1 MEMTV
6 LRNKLNLSKRMP
18 NRFYLSVRYSTSVML
33 MCFLTLTYA
42 NDVSVPKL
50 VYLIE
55 EDDKLIAS
63 NIKFNRFD
71 EIKLEAKETVSG
83 HAVGNAVIVIVT
95 NKRIIAY
102 SVYTASWRTRGL
114 EADEDVESINAEDYS
129 ALVVTS
135 KRFLSFN
142 GKNGVWAESQR
153 SKIFR

>member
-1 MEMTV
+1 M
-6 LRNKLNLSKRMP
+6 RINFKLTNCMSTKINNSLK
-18 NRFYLSVRYSTSVML
+18 LLKSV
-33 MCFLTLTYA
+33 TLLFFIATAAYA
-42 NDVSVPKL
+42 DDVSVPKL

-55 EDDKLIAS
+55 DEDKLIAS

-71 EIKLEAKETVSG
+71 EIKLEAKETVSA

-95 NKRIIAY
+95 NKRIMAY
-102 SVYTASWRTRGL
+102 SVYTASWRSRSVG
-114 EADEDVESINAEDYS
+114 ADEDVESINAEDYS

-142 GKNGVWAESQR
+142 GKNGVWAETQR

>member
-1 MEMTV
+1 MTTSYKNSLRYLTNV
-6 LRNKLNLSKRMP
+6 LLLAV
-18 NRFYLSVRYSTSVML
+18 FVSV
-33 MCFLTLTYA
+33 A
-42 NDVSVPKL
+42 DAEDVSVPKL

-55 EDDKLIAS
+55 DDDKLIAS

-102 SVYTASWRTRGL
+102 SVYTASWRTRSVG
-114 EADEDVESINAEDYS
+114 ADEDVESINAEDYS

>member
-1 MEMTV
+1 M
-6 LRNKLNLSKRMP
+6 
-18 NRFYLSVRYSTSVML
+18 YLIHVML
-33 MCFLTLTYA
+33 LLYA
-42 NDVSVPKL
+42 AAVFADDFSVPKL

-55 EDDKLIAS
+55 DDDKLIAS

-71 EIKLEAKETVSG
+71 EIKLEAKETVSA

-102 SVYTASWRTRGL
+102 SVYTASWRTRNI
-114 EADEDVESINAEDYS
+114 EADEEVESINAEDYS

-142 GKNGVWAESQR
+142 GKNGVWAETQR

>member
-1 MEMTV
+1 MTMCV
-6 LRNKLNLSKRMP
+6 NNSLR
-18 NRFYLSVRYSTSVML
+18 
-33 MCFLTLTYA
+33 FLTSILLLAVFVSPSYA
-42 NDVSVPKL
+42 DDVSVPKL

-55 EDDKLIAS
+55 DDGKLIAS

-71 EIKLEAKETVSG
+71 EIKLEAKEIVSA

-102 SVYTASWRTRGL
+102 SVYTASWRTRSVG
-114 EADEDVESINAEDYS
+114 ADEDVESINAEDYS

-142 GKNGVWAESQR
+142 GKNGVWAETQR

>member
-1 MEMTV
+1 MTTSYKNSLRYLTNV
-6 LRNKLNLSKRMP
+6 LLLAV
-18 NRFYLSVRYSTSVML
+18 FVSV
-33 MCFLTLTYA
+33 A
-42 NDVSVPKL
+42 DAEDVSVPKL

-55 EDDKLIAS
+55 DDDKLIAS

-71 EIKLEAKETVSG
+71 EIKLEAKETVSS

-102 SVYTASWRTRGL
+102 SVYTASWRTRSVG
-114 EADEDVESINAEDYS
+114 ADEDVESINAEDYS